1 MKNDLTATKHE
12 LLKIRDMLEMAEK
25 VRFFLQFYKHLSE
38 ANGAMVNILK
48 FQTFFSFYI

>member
-25 VRFFLQFYKHLSE
+25 VRFFLQFKLPHVYFI
-38 ANGAMVNILK
+38 NIYQKQMGLW
-48 FQTFFSFYI
+48 